1 MLSIT
6 SEVLGKGK
14 YYLNNFYTNNI
25 LQSMKTNIFFN
36 NSLVILKIFIAY
48 LILIFSLRFNAKVK
62 ELDIEEEVG
71 GLIWESEAVTKSES
85 DFSLPVPAPS
95 YVDHVAE
102 EKIESAKSNYNSDIY
117 PYPENFSEHN
127 DDETQGTPCLDETQ
141 NSIGSPSESYLPYS
155 PTSPQE
161 SFSSTKNPDASPRK
175 RKKLNHSRLKLNK
188 LHNIGRGYIACHKG

>member
-14 YYLNNFYTNNI
+14 YLNNFYTNNI

-127 DDETQGTPCLDETQ
+127 DDETQ

-175 RKKLNHSRLKLNK
+175 RKKLNHSRLNLNK